1 MTDDIVTRLR
11 DEYASCECSGI
22 NRDCDRCETEQDA
35 AGEIEELRQKE
46 FMWKMSCVRI
56 ATKFMPLSL
65 LLSKEEKEELQI
77 IIMEAVNG

>member
-11 DEYASCECSGI
+11 GQACPECGLPSTHNLFDE
-22 NRDCDRCETEQDA
+22 A
-35 AGEIEELRQKE
+35 ADEIEQLRQKE

-77 IIMEAVNG
+77 IIREAVNG

>member
-35 AGEIEELRQKE
+35 AGEIERQQLVITCLQNEVIRLNK
-46 FMWKMSCVRI
+46 I
-56 ATKFMPLSL
+56 AFK
-65 LLSKEEKEELQI
+65 I
-77 IIMEAVNG
+77 EARNAE